1 MLWKTNKSNMM
12 IFSEL
17 MEWLALLKELPKQKD
32 LLMKEIIL
40 SINAQEKL

>member
-1 MLWKTNKSNMM
+1 MLWKTNKSNM

-40 SINAQEKL
+40 NINAQEKL